1 MLTRETYTLMYV
13 NYSLIKLEEEEEKE
27 KSSLGIYLSLD
38 SLWANS
44 LSPGTRG
51 MPEQEIN
58 ILCILIYL
66 QSHCKDS

>member
-1 MLTRETYTLMYV
+1 MLTHETYTLMYV
-13 NYSLIKLEEEEEKE
+13 NYSLIKLEGK
-27 KSSLGIYLSLD
+27 KKNSSLGIFLSLD

>member
-1 MLTRETYTLMYV
+1 MLTHETYTLMYV
-13 NYSLIKLEEEEEKE
+13 NYSLIKLEGK
-27 KSSLGIYLSLD
+27 KKKKNSSLGIFLSLD

-58 ILCILIYL
+58 ILCLLIYL